1 MTDASDT
8 PSTTGH
14 SSPMR
19 PPEQGLGALAP
30 VLFAACVVVV
40 IFGMQQAQAVLVPL
54 LLAAFLAVLGI
65 RPLYWLRDLGVPH
78 FLATAVVAIGMVLA
92 ALVLFTF
99 VGASINEFT
108 EQIPTYQ
115 QRLEEALVAVFSRYG
130 ERFPTTT
137 SEILEALQPGGVMRL
152 TATLLTS
159 LGTLFTNAT
168 LILFTVVFVLLEA
181 HTFAPK
187 LQAVSGRSDLSFE
200 SFARFTAGVQHYL
213 YLKTLISLLTGALVA
228 AWVAVMG
235 LDFPLLWG
243 LLAFL
248 LNYVPTIGSIIAAV
262 PAVLLAFIQLGLGSA
277 LVIGTGYLAINQV
290 VGGLLEPRILGRG
303 LGLSTLVVFLSL
315 IFWGWVLGPVGMLL
329 SVPLTMT
336 LKIALESSDRTRWL
350 ATLLAQ
356 DVPDPVDGSAESTA
370 SAESPS

>member
-1 MTDASDT
+1 MTDETGTSPPAGPSPSLHT
-8 PSTTGH
+8 PQ
-14 SSPMR
+14 
-19 PPEQGLGALAP
+19 QGLGAIGPL
-30 VLFAACVVVV
+30 LFAACLVIV
-40 IFGMQQAQAVLVPL
+40 IFGLQQAQGVLVPL

-65 RPLYWLRDLGVPH
+65 RPLYWLRDRGIPH
-78 FLATAVVAIGMVLA
+78 VLAVAIVSIG
-92 ALVLFTF
+92 LVLLALLLFTS

-108 EQIPTYQ
+108 GQIPFYQ
-115 QRLEEALVAVFSRYG
+115 HRLEEALAAVFSPYG

-137 SEILEALQPGGVMRL
+137 NEILEALQPGGVMRL
-152 TATLLTS
+152 TATLLSS
-159 LGTLFTNAT
+159 LGALVTNAT

-187 LQAVSGRSDLSFE
+187 LQAMSGRSDLSFE
-200 SFARFTAGVQHYL
+200 PFARFTRGVQHYL
-213 YLKTLISLLTGALVA
+213 FLKTLISLLTGALVA

-262 PAVLLAFIQLGLGSA
+262 PAVLLAFIQLGPGRA
-277 LVIGTGYLAINQV
+277 AVIAVGYLAINQL
-290 VGGLLEPRILGRG
+290 VGGLLEPRVLGRG

-315 IFWGWVLGPVGMLL
+315 IFWGWVLGPIGMLL

-350 ATLLAQ
+350 ATLLAR
-356 DVPDPVDGSAESTA
+356 DAREGATWSAESGDGP
-370 SAESPS
+370 ESSP